1 VSTIDG
7 EQVVEILDRGF
18 LDAGRLRNAGVRYQH
33 IEPVAYNFPDLFR
46 DLVRAYRGCQIR
58 PDRLGAPA
66 PLTNLVDDAVGLSFT
81 AAVQR
86 LPELSRAWCR
96 RVFEQRFD
104 AREMARQYELVYQ
117 QLLLESE
124 VPASHAIVPVEE
136 TLLHG

>member
-1 VSTIDG
+1 VKFDISVSTIDG

-81 AAVQR
+81 AAVMDQNLR
-86 LPELSRAWCR
+86 AFSR
-96 RVFEQRFD
+96 QSQS
-104 AREMARQYELVYQ
+104 ARAAD
-117 QLLLESE
+117 SAGS
-124 VPASHAIVPVEE
+124 ASHKSGFP
-136 TLLHG
+136 